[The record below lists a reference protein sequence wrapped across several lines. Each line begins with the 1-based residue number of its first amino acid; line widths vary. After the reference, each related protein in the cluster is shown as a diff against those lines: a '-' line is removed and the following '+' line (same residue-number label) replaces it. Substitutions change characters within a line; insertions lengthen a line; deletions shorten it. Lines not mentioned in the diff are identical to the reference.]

1 MDDLTISE
9 LQTLRIL
16 VADAAQRA
24 VPNILTHLTE
34 LYRKLDEKYKERLE
48 HVG

>member
-16 VADAAQRA
+16 VADAAQKCT
-24 VPNILTHLTE
+24 PNIREHLTK
-34 LYRKLDEKYKERLE
+34 LYRKLDEKYKERQE
-48 HVG
+48 GIG